1 MIGETVLLEGWLQK
15 VRDEVTYYQGNYS
28 SNYERLEG
36 EEEVSC
42 NSNPLI
48 GLVTT
53 SGDKIILAKELKEM
67 LHDAE
72 WKVKRN
78 KFLSAGIV
86 YHVSDNKMSWDELTE
101 NHIKQVF
108 GDPDADYGHHC
119 SDLTG
124 YLWTDESFVV
134 NDHDLIKE
142 LWSHFGSKFDYETDD
157 LKKWFAM
164 QITFYQ
170 SDEKDA

>member
-42 NSNPLI
+42 DSNPLI

-78 KFLSAGIV
+78 KFLSAGYFLYISAYGV
-86 YHVSDNKMSWDELTE
+86 IALLIILFAYL
-101 NHIKQVF
+101 VF
-108 GDPDADYGHHC
+108 ASIIICNCFFMFFKIAGG
-119 SDLTG
+119 
-124 YLWTDESFVV
+124 
-134 NDHDLIKE
+134 
-142 LWSHFGSKFDYETDD
+142 
-157 LKKWFAM
+157 
-164 QITFYQ
+164 
-170 SDEKDA
+170 